1 MLNIVEKYQIFFNNA
16 LLTVFEYKCSSIV
29 SNYVENC
36 DVEYCC
42 KKQLNFQDLNAF
54 RSPFTIIGKIL
65 ASWCEKM
72 VKTKNGNFLVFFE
85 ICSNFLKKVTW
96 RAKICLFVKNQN
108 VDKNRHFYKDTQF
121 SKICGTNFGP
131 RVHPLGSIV
140 ITLVRLS
147 VFEISQRPVIS
158 FFWNFAWS

>member
-65 ASWCEKM
+65 TSSAKKCP
-72 VKTKNGNFLVFFE
+72 KTQNFEFLVFYKSRNDSSSKWCRND
-85 ICSNFLKKVTW
+85 IGWGNFDSKHVYV
-96 RAKICLFVKNQN
+96 AFF
-108 VDKNRHFYKDTQF
+108 HFLRTERDWF
-121 SKICGTNFGP
+121 AVWC
-131 RVHPLGSIV
+131 
-140 ITLVRLS
+140 TLLIDAS
-147 VFEISQRPVIS
+147 TSTIL
-158 FFWNFAWS
+158 